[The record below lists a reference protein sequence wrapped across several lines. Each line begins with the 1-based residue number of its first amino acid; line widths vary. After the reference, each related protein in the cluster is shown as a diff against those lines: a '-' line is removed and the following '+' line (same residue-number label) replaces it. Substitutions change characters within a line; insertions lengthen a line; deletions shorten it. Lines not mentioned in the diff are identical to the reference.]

1 MRINVPARA
10 WSPENFDWLEWYS
23 FFFIWEALSRFA
35 WMNMSHYIF
44 FSLVQFDFSYSS
56 TIITLNLAFILGLS
70 TLRLNYCYLKIIHI
84 LHSSYHL
91 KIIGHI
97 LKTKQTNKCV
107 CIHDITQLI
116 IMKMKVKMK
125 IYHMD
130 TT

>member
-1 MRINVPARA
+1 MKINVPARA
-10 WSPENFDWLEWYS
+10 WSPEYFGWLEWYS
-23 FFFIWEALSRFA
+23 FFFMWEVLSRFA
-35 WMNMSHYIF
+35 WMNMSHDIF

-70 TLRLNYCYLKIIHI
+70 TLRLNFCYLKIIHI
-84 LHSSYHL
+84 LHPSYHL

-97 LKTKQTNKCV
+97 LKTKQTSKCV
-107 CIHDITQLI
+107 CIHDITQLV